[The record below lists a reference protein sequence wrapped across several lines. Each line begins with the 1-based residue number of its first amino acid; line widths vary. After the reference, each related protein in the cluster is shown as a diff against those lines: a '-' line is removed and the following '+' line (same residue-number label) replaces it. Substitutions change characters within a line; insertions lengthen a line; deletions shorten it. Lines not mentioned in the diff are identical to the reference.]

1 MKTTLLLIALA
12 ALTLS
17 GCASYQQAIN
27 AGETSAAVTLRAAED
42 NNLRVLVFGICAT
55 PYSALILHPE
65 IVPGVGS
72 LCLPN
77 GNFTNPANLLYAI
90 PPAAVKP

>member
-1 MKTTLLLIALA
+1 MKTLILAVLLAVG
-12 ALTLS
+12 LS

-55 PYSALILHPE
+55 PYSALIRHPE
-65 IVPGVGS
+65 IVPGVGA
-72 LCLPN
+72 LCLPG
-77 GNFTNPANLLYAI
+77 GNLSNPAALLYAI
-90 PPAAVKP
+90 PPAPAHR